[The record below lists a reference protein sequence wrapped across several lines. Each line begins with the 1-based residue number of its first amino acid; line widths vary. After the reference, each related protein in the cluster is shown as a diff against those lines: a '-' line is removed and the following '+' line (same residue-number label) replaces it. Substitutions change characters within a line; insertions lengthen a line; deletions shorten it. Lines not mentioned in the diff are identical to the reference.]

1 VAGKTDVFDLGR
13 LQLSS
18 GQGRAVDLRVELEE
32 LEFGGQRY
40 GSETSLTDALL
51 DVTRTRGGYS
61 LRLRLEARLAGPCMR
76 CLEDARTGV
85 EIDAREIDQPG
96 GDDDDLSSPYVD
108 GDDLDVRAWARDA
121 LALALPAQIVCR
133 EECRGLCA
141 ICGQNL
147 NEAPEHEHERAPD
160 PRFAKLSELRFEQ

>member
-1 VAGKTDVFDLGR
+1 VAGRTDTFDLGR

-40 GSETSLTDALL
+40 GSETPLTDALL

-96 GDDDDLSSPYVD
+96 V
-108 GDDLDVRAWARDA
+108 GDDLDLRSWARDA